1 MSILE
6 KKKLA
11 INDGEADIIVAIL
24 RESFITGYM
33 NDYKVSESMYTI
45 TKLLIALSSGDR
57 LLKKLLR
64 QFSVELTSIHR
75 HVRK

>member
-11 INDGEADIIVAIL
+11 INDGEVDVIVAIL

-33 NDYKVSESMYTI
+33 NENKVSDQLLLI

-64 QFSVELTSIHR
+64 QFSV
-75 HVRK
+75 

>member
-11 INDGEADIIVAIL
+11 LNDGEVDIIVSIL
-24 RESFITGYM
+24 REYFITGYM
-33 NDYKVSESMYTI
+33 NQYKVSESLYTI
-45 TKLLIALSSGDR
+45 TKCLIALSSGDR

-64 QFSVELTSIHR
+64 QFGI
-75 HVRK
+75 